1 MQIKKFKVK
10 NIKEA
15 MERIKREM
23 GEDAFILSDKPISE
37 KGEKWIEIIAA
48 VERESASPPFR
59 TSPAVVNKISEKE
72 DKIEDLAKI
81 VKLVE
86 KFGIQEADIEPIKEE
101 IKSIKELI
109 KQSFYKDDSLDFE
122 GYFFEVYKYLLNEG
136 VSEKL
141 ANKIVK
147 IIGYQIPLKE
157 HNNFE
162 YIKSYLWKTLY
173 SALPDVKVIDG
184 KSKSVFA
191 FIGPTGVGKTTTI
204 AKLSANYY
212 IGERKKVA
220 LISVDNYRIGAQE
233 QLKTY
238 ASLIGIPFALANN
251 REELLKYIEMF
262 SNYDLIFI
270 DTTGKKPDKEN
281 LRKDAQ
287 FLDIKGLKNMLVLSA
302 TTKSIDLL
310 KTMELYKV
318 LNPFSVIF
326 TKMDETFN
334 YGNVFNT
341 IVNGKISPSF
351 FTMGQKVPE
360 DIEIAS
366 SQKLTNL
373 LLRSIKNGSS

>member
-10 NIKEA
+10 SIKEA
-15 MERIKREM
+15 MERIKEEM
-23 GEDAFILSDKPISE
+23 GEDAFILSDKQITE

-48 VERESASPPFR
+48 VERESAYPPFR
-59 TSPAVVNKISEKE
+59 TSPA
-72 DKIEDLAKI
+72 I
-81 VKLVE
+81 VKIKDDEGKKIKELANIVKMVDE
-86 KFGIQEADIEPIKEE
+86 FRTQELNIEPLKEE
-101 IKSIKELI
+101 IKDIKELI
-109 KQSFYKDDSLDFE
+109 KKSFHKSDNFDFS
-122 GYFFEVYKYLLNEG
+122 GKFYDIYRYLLNEG
-136 VSEKL
+136 VSESI

-147 IIGYQIPLKE
+147 IMDYQIPIKYRDNYDYLKS
-157 HNNFE
+157 F
-162 YIKSYLWKTLY
+162 LWKTVY

-184 KSKSVFA
+184 SRKQIIA
-191 FIGPTGVGKTTTI
+191 FVGPTGVGKTTTI

-212 IGERKKVA
+212 LGEQKKVA

-238 ASLIGIPFALANN
+238 ASLIGIPFALANDKD
-251 REELLKYIEMF
+251 ELKKYLKMF
-262 SNYDLIFI
+262 ADYDLIFI
-270 DTTGKKPDKEN
+270 DTTGRKPDKDSL
-281 LRKDAQ
+281 LRDAE
-287 FLDIKGLKNMLVLSA
+287 FLDIKGVEKLLVLSA

-310 KTMELYKV
+310 KIMELYKI
-318 LNPFSVIF
+318 LNPTSIIF

-341 IVNGKISPSF
+341 IINSKKSLSF
-351 FTMGQKVPE
+351 WTTGQKVPE

>member
-15 MERIKREM
+15 MERIKEEM
-23 GEDAFILSDKPISE
+23 GEDAFILSDKQISE

-48 VERESASPPFR
+48 VERDSASPPFR
-59 TSPAVVNKISEKE
+59 TSPA
-72 DKIEDLAKI
+72 I
-81 VKLVE
+81 VKIKDEENKKINELANIVKMVE
-86 KFGIQEADIEPIKEE
+86 EFRSQEVNIEPLKEE
-101 IKSIKELI
+101 IKIIKELI
-109 KQSFYKDDSLDFE
+109 KKSFIKQDNIDFDGKFYE
-122 GYFFEVYKYLLNEG
+122 IYRHLLNEG
-136 VSEKL
+136 VNESL

-147 IIGYQIPLKE
+147 IMDYQIPIK
-157 HNNFE
+157 HQDNYE
-162 YIKSYLWKTLY
+162 YLKSYLWKTIY

-184 KSKSVFA
+184 KSKHIIA

-204 AKLSANYY
+204 AKLSANYSL
-212 IGERKKVA
+212 GEQKKVA

-238 ASLIGIPFALANN
+238 ASLIGIPFALANDKD
-251 REELLKYIEMF
+251 ELEKYLKMF
-262 SNYDLIFI
+262 SEYDLIFI
-270 DTTGKKPDKEN
+270 DTTGKKPA
-281 LRKDAQ
+281 KDSLKKDGE
-287 FLDIKGLKNMLVLSA
+287 FLNIKGIEKILVLSA
-302 TTKSIDLL
+302 TTKSMDLL
-310 KTMELYKV
+310 KIMELYKI
-318 LNPFSVIF
+318 LNPSSVIF

-341 IVNGKISPSF
+341 IVSSKIGLSF
-351 FTMGQKVPE
+351 WTMGQKVPE